1 MNLTHQSLF
10 SIWDIANR
18 TRFADNFCHQNED
31 HKVNKENQN
40 DGCQK
45 EGEKRHTLRFDKAH
59 RVSQITVVCECYA
72 SHCMCL
78 RENEVSDER
87 YW

>member
-18 TRFADNFCHQNED
+18 LRLADNFCYQNED
-31 HKVNKENQN
+31 HHVNKENQN

-45 EGEKRHTLRFDKAH
+45 ESEKRHTLRFDKAH
-59 RVSQITVVCECYA
+59 RVSQITVVCECCA